1 MGFAEMG
8 ICVEHVHVLKPACK
22 FTLAMLAD
30 RADPYSDAEKT
41 IRRTDGRVECW
52 PSVHDLMRRT
62 GQSRSTVLRQLK
74 ELQALGII
82 EIERR
87 WNREENG
94 QARQAT
100 SRYIINL
107 PDMLSGRFK
116 GDSQGKGVK
125 LTPLP
130 EENKTAG
137 HAKSVKLT
145 PKQSKGVKNGQS
157 KGVTGDTP
165 YKDQDITTNP
175 SPPSPPTAEP
185 GGEDSGVGQPGSAQ
199 PRSGEPD
206 GSTEAGSISPAECS
220 APEATAPVG
229 AGAPAEGEPP
239 VRHRSALSAPQSAQ
253 SASSESMSRFAL
265 GTSQNGVEVP
275 NLGMSGSSREIQNH
289 NGVMSE
295 DAQLLSEVLPEAMQA
310 IPGRDRSR
318 VVQAIRARL
327 DSGWSREQMHY
338 MLATREL
345 PSHVRHMTALV
356 MARFRDD
363 MPVDE
368 PPSWSVDCDSEAQP
382 QVKRWELT
390 LPSGEVVT
398 AKDLDMGQ
406 VAIDW
411 HAAKAAGVPHAQGTR
426 WSFLDA
432 VDIRP
437 YLTR

>member
-8 ICVEHVHVLKPACK
+8 ICVDHVEILKPACK

-30 RADPYSDAEKT
+30 RADPFSDAEKT
-41 IRRTDGRVECW
+41 MPRTDGRVECW

-62 GQSRSTVLRQLK
+62 CQSRSTVLRQLK
-74 ELQALGII
+74 ELERLEII
-82 EIERR
+82 EIQKR
-87 WNREENG
+87 WTRDETG

-107 PDMLSGRFK
+107 PDMLAGRFRAN
-116 GDSQGKGVK
+116 SQGKSVK
-125 LTPLP
+125 MTPLP
-130 EENKTAG
+130 EKGKTAG
-137 HAKSVKLT
+137 QGLGVKMT

-165 YKDQDITTNP
+165 YKDQVITTNP
-175 SPPSPPTAEP
+175 SPPSPPVQEMGDGAAPVTSGSAAPRLGEP
-185 GGEDSGVGQPGSAQ
+185 GGSLE
-199 PRSGEPD
+199 GE
-206 GSTEAGSISPAECS
+206 SLSPARSES
-220 APEATAPVG
+220 GIADAP
-229 AGAPAEGEPP
+229 AGAVAATRSAKPG
-239 VRHRSALSAPQSAQ
+239 RHRSAFSAPQDAQ
-253 SASSESMSRFAL
+253 IASSASMSRFAS

-275 NLGMSGSSREIQNH
+275 NLGTSESLEDVQNH
-289 NGVMSE
+289 NGVISE

-310 IPGRDRSR
+310 IPGRDRAR

-345 PSHVRHMTALV
+345 PSHVRHMTALL

-368 PPSWSVDCDSEAQP
+368 PPSWSVDCDAEDQP
-382 QVKRWELT
+382 QVKRWEQT